1 MPAELSSRERMLRA
15 IRRHEVDHVPC
26 AFMSF
31 TAMRGRVQDAYEL
44 AERELEMGMDSW
56 LFVPTTWRG
65 QRPLHP
71 DLRGLPVRLPE
82 EVRTELWVERPADED
97 FPILHKVYHTP
108 AGRLSVSVRKTEDWP
123 HGNAIPLMDDYQ
135 IPRAV
140 KPLITT
146 REDLDVLRWLLRP
159 PSGEDIAA
167 LRAEMDRAQNFA
179 AYHGVM
185 IAGGWGVSV
194 DMAAWLFGLQSLVY
208 KTMDDPDFVMELLD
222 IISAWNEQRMRVILE
237 AGVELFIRRAWY
249 ESAQFWSPKGYRKF
263 LLPRVQREVQLAHEY
278 GIPYG
283 YTLTAGLT
291 PMLENIRE
299 TGIDSLIGLD
309 PLQQG
314 ADPLMQARDTL
325 SEQVALWGG
334 VSGAI
339 TVEEGS
345 EAEVRKAV
353 QHALEVMNGV
363 NGFILSPVDN
373 ITEITPNAWRNV
385 DVFVDAWKEY
395 R

>member
-1 MPAELSSRERMLRA
+1 MPSELTSRERMLRA
-15 IRRHEVDHVPC
+15 IRRQDVDYPPC

-65 QRPLHP
+65 QRVLHP

-82 EVRTELWVERPADED
+82 EVRTDLWIERLEGED
-97 FPILHKVYHTP
+97 FPVLHKVYHTP
-108 AGRLSVSVRKTEDWP
+108 VGDLSVSVRKTEDWT
-123 HGNAIPLMDDYQ
+123 HGNTVPFIDDFQ
-135 IPRAV
+135 IPRAI

-146 REDLDVLRWLLRP
+146 REDLEVLRWILRP
-159 PSGEDIAA
+159 PTAEDIAA
-167 LRAEMDRAQNFA
+167 FRADMAKAQNFA
-179 AYHGVM
+179 ARHGVM

-194 DMAAWLFGLQSLVY
+194 DMAAWLFGLQTLVY
-208 KTMDDPDFVMELLD
+208 KTMDDPDFVMKLLD
-222 IISAWNEQRMRVILE
+222 IISAWNEQRMRVVLE

-278 GIPYG
+278 GVPYG
-283 YTLTAGLT
+283 YTLTTGML
-291 PMLENIRE
+291 PMLDNIRE
-299 TGIDSLIGLD
+299 TGIDVLIGLD
-309 PLQQG
+309 PMQQG
-314 ADPLMQARDTL
+314 ADPLATTRDKL
-325 SEQVALWGG
+325 SDKVCLWGG
-334 VSGAI
+334 VNGAI
-339 TVEEGS
+339 TVEEGT
-345 EAEVRKAV
+345 EEEVREAV
-353 QHALEVMNGV
+353 KQALDVMRGV

-373 ITEITPNAWRNV
+373 ITESTLNAWHNV
-385 DVFVDAWKEY
+385 GVFIDAWKKY